1 MSSGALPK
9 ISKRK
14 ARSDAAADGNDSD
27 ASSSSSGSDVSFI
40 NVDFDFRAPTEID
53 EAALRRLLRQ
63 LFHTHANSLNLY
75 DVTSHILELGDAE
88 KTKTPLGTV
97 IKVEG
102 DEDQDP
108 FSFVSAVRLGR
119 ADQVASK
126 TLTSYLSKHLPAAS
140 PIADVLTK
148 AAAANAAEASRPYL
162 YLHERFINLPPQTAP
177 PLYRLLTDEL
187 NAATSASE
195 DKQEPTHVL
204 FLSRVFSAEA
214 YSDDE
219 DEPMTAV
226 GPAGEDGQND
236 DDDDDDDD
244 DEEDRPRGLQGAK
257 RRKGLAGAKQVAAA
271 AAAAA
276 RRRPAAAKGPRGE
289 RLAWGHFRPED
300 VILESHAVAQET
312 FRFPPPQEAE
322 ESYESPLYARVL
334 LLEWAKVKSGKIWD
348 EMDSQLAAAAAA
360 AAGAGAA
367 AVNLL

>member
-1 MSSGALPK
+1 MSTNALPK

-14 ARSDAAADGNDSD
+14 ARGTAAAADDGAESD

-63 LFHTHANSLNLY
+63 LFHTHANALNLY
-75 DVTSHILELGDAE
+75 DITSHILELGDAE
-88 KTKTPLGTV
+88 KQAAPLGTV

-108 FSFVSAVRLGR
+108 FSFVSAVRLGN
-119 ADQVASK
+119 DSVPASK
-126 TLTSYLSKHLPAAS
+126 ALTSYFAKHLPASS
-140 PIADVLTK
+140 PITAALTSSLSSSSSSS
-148 AAAANAAEASRPYL
+148 EASISAPRPYL

-187 NAATSASE
+187 TAGKE
-195 DKQEPTHVL
+195 EPTHVL

-219 DEPMTAV
+219 DEPMR
-226 GPAGEDGQND
+226 PADGGDAAAAD
-236 DDDDDDDD
+236 DDDK
-244 DEEDRPRGLQGAK
+244 PRGLKGAK
-257 RRKGLAGAKQVAAA
+257 RRKGLSGKRAATVAVASAGGTNNGSRSV
-271 AAAAA
+271 
-276 RRRPAAAKGPRGE
+276 GGD

-300 VILESHAVAQET
+300 VILESYAKAQET

-334 LLEWAKVKSGKIWD
+334 LLDWADVKSGKIWE
-348 EMDSQLAAAAAA
+348 EMERQLGQAAQAAA
-360 AAGAGAA
+360 AAGIST
-367 AVNLL
+367 L